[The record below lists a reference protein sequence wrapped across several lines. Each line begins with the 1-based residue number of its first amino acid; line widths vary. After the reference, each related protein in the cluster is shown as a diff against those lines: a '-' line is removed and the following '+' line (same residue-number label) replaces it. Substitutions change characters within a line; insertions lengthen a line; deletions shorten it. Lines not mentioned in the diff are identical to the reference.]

1 MAASAPTAD
10 ATPVGRRALA
20 LLALAAAAAGLLG
33 ACGAPGYYLQA
44 AGGQLEL
51 MRLTRTLD
59 DARND
64 PATPEALRSKLAQA
78 AAIRDFASRELGLP
92 DNGSYRKY
100 ADLGRP
106 YVVWNVF
113 AADELSIKPR
123 EWCFPVA
130 GCVSYRGYFAHSDA
144 ESFAAELR
152 RSGHDVH
159 VAGVAAY
166 STLGWFDDPLL
177 STFMHYPR
185 TELARLIFHELAH
198 QRLYVAGDSE
208 FNESFAMTVETA
220 GVRRWLASHGNLE
233 QNSAFEAAQR
243 RRDDFAGLVL
253 KYRDALGR
261 AYESNDGVP
270 AKREAKT
277 RILAELQAEY
287 RRLRD
292 GAWGGYAGYD
302 RWFGQDIN
310 NAVLASIGLYHQRV
324 PAFEALLAAEGG
336 DLPRFYARVGELARL
351 PKPAREAAL
360 GRLTPARAAG
370 DRGTAR

>member
-1 MAASAPTAD
+1 M
-10 ATPVGRRALA
+10 RRRTLA
-20 LLALAAAAAGLLG
+20 LLALLLVAGLLG
-33 ACGAPGYYLQA
+33 ACGTPAYYLQA

-51 MRLTRTLD
+51 LRVTRTLD

-64 PATPEALRSKLAQA
+64 PDTPEALRDKLARA

-92 DNGSYRKY
+92 ENGSYRKY
-100 ADLGRP
+100 ADLRRP

-113 AADELSIKPR
+113 ATDELSIEPH

-130 GCVSYRGYFAHSDA
+130 GCVSYRGYFAQADA
-144 ESFAAELR
+144 EAFADDLR
-152 RSGHDVH
+152 RAGHDVY
-159 VAGVAAY
+159 VAGIAAY

-177 STFMHYPR
+177 NTFMHYPD

-198 QRLYVAGDSE
+198 QVVYAGGDSE

-220 GVRRWLASHGNLE
+220 GVRRWLARNGSRTQRE
-233 QNSAFEAAQR
+233 EFEAAQR
-243 RRDDFAGLVL
+243 RREDFAALVL

-261 AYESNDGVP
+261 AYESGDTADDKRK
-270 AKREAKT
+270 AKIR
-277 RILAELQAEY
+277 LLGELGDEY

-302 RWFGQDIN
+302 RWFGQEIN

-324 PAFEALLAAEGG
+324 PTFEALLAAEGD

-351 PKPAREAAL
+351 SRPAREAEL
-360 GRLTPARAAG
+360 GRLVPSLAAS
-370 DRGTAR
+370 R